1 MFLRLAQYWGPRS
14 IGSRRRLSSYS
25 KYLQIQYR
33 LDLTLVLWVSDVK
46 INSLVAKHVG
56 YWSIIKGLNKKR
68 SKRACIF
75 STLSVKAVW
84 NGPYCMETV
93 LTPCMELTRHLDRMP
108 CSLLKINTS

>member
-14 IGSRRRLSSYS
+14 IGARRRLSSYS

-56 YWSIIKGLNKKR
+56 YRSIIKGLNKK
-68 SKRACIF
+68 
-75 STLSVKAVW
+75 
-84 NGPYCMETV
+84 
-93 LTPCMELTRHLDRMP
+93 
-108 CSLLKINTS
+108 KIEKGVYF